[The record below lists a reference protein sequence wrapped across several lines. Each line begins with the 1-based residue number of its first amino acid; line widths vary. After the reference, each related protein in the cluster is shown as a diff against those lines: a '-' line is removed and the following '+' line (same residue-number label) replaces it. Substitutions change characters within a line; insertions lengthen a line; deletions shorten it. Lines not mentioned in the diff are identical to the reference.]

1 MTRLELKQFGY
12 YDPLSSSLAERAG
25 AESAF
30 IASLYAKMEEY
41 NKQNSQLDLEIRGS
55 LRHRTPSDLA
65 KQAQASQKKAQL
77 NAKID
82 QLTYEI
88 EKAKEEKIISNLQK
102 DQDYYSETFQFLP
115 ADKQTTITKI
125 KQQLQV
131 QANYQKY
138 VDSVTSGGA
147 SPTTVSTVQTPAP
160 AVTTSPTSYLP
171 LAVVGIIVIVIL
183 LFLRRRK

>member
-88 EKAKEEKIISNLQK
+88 EKAKAEKIISNLQK
-102 DQDYYSETFQFLP
+102 DQDYIPRLFNFFQ
-115 ADKQTTITKI
+115 QIS
-125 KQQLQV
+125 KQQSQRLSNSCKYKQIIKNMWIVLHLEEHLLQ
-131 QANYQKY
+131 QSQQFKL
-138 VDSVTSGGA
+138 
-147 SPTTVSTVQTPAP
+147 Q
-160 AVTTSPTSYLP
+160 LQQ
-171 LAVVGIIVIVIL
+171 
-183 LFLRRRK
+183 